1 MTGLGVA
8 EAEVALDAA
17 ADAEAVSLGAAEVW
31 LPPRYLPDGRM
42 PQAGHQDPEGYR
54 RSALRGG

>member
-17 ADAEAVSLGAAEVW
+17 ADAEAVSLGAAEVVAAAS
-31 LPPRYLPDGRM
+31 LF
-42 PQAGHQDPEGYR
+42 A
-54 RSALRGG
+54 